1 MLKEASI
8 IIIAIC
14 CCFSIIPLTWTIF
27 TTVHSPIGQNISIAL
42 SIAPLLIVLGF
53 AVDDAKKLYDNKEH
67 RLAKIFILFLILSII
82 ISFIIIGAIWRYTIP
97 PIVV

>member
-14 CCFSIIPLTWTIF
+14 CCFLFIPLTWMIYSA
-27 TTVHSPIGQNISIAL
+27 VHSPIGAII
-42 SIAPLLIVLGF
+42 SIAPLLVVLGF
-53 AVDDAKKLYDNKEH
+53 AVYDAKKLYDNKEH
-67 RLAKIFILFLILSII
+67 RLAKNFILSLILSII

-97 PIVV
+97 PIVA

>member
-14 CCFSIIPLTWTIF
+14 CCFSIIPLTWTIY
-27 TTVHSPIGQNISIAL
+27 TTVYSPIGAIV

-53 AVDDAKKLYDNKEH
+53 AVYNAKKLYDNKEH
-67 RLAKIFILFLILSII
+67 RLAKNFILILILSII
-82 ISFIIIGAIWRYTIP
+82 ISFIIIAAIWRYTIP
-97 PIVV
+97 PIIA